1 MLLAAE
7 ARDRVVAELVV
18 VGAVLLIMA
27 LQLCLLF
34 VAGKLNTF
42 LGVTGQHVISRTVG
56 ILLAALAFQ
65 FVATAYATAICSCEH
80 ERERCSASPCS
91 AFRCSCCRLRHAE
104 FALAAGKRIRSG
116 VATYF
121 AERRVAM
128 DPDRG
133 RDLVLDAVR

>member
-18 VGAVLLIMA
+18 VGALLLIMA

-56 ILLAALAFQ
+56 ILLAALAVQ
-65 FVATAYATAICSCEH
+65 FV
-80 ERERCSASPCS
+80 
-91 AFRCSCCRLRHAE
+91 FD
-104 FALAAGKRIRSG
+104 GIRDS
-116 VATYF
+116 
-121 AERRVAM
+121 
-128 DPDRG
+128 
-133 RDLVLDAVR
+133 DLFPRS